1 MKKKKDTTDLEKI
14 WKEQKSFQY
23 NFYDPDKMS
32 EEEKISLTKEY
43 ILSIHRELGEVLNI
57 IPWKLHRRQTRKYDK
72 EHIKEELIDCF
83 KFLLNLCIIH
93 GMNPDKFFKLFM
105 KKSKIVRKRF
115 EDEKKKSK

>member
-14 WKEQKSFQY
+14 WEEQKSFQY
-23 NFYDPDKMS
+23 NFYNPDKMS
-32 EEEKISLTKEY
+32 EEEKITLTKEY

-57 IPWKLHRRQTRKYDK
+57 IPWKLHRKQTRKYDK

-115 EDEKKKSK
+115 EDEKKRSK